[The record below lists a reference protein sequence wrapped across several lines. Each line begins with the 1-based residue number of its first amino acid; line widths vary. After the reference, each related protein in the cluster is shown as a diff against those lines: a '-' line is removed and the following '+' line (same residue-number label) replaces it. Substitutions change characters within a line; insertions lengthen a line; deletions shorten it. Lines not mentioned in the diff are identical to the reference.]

1 MIKLSTRLQRI
12 FDMIPACHTFCDIG
26 CDHGYLTMAV
36 LEAHKAHTAIAMD
49 VNKGPLETARTNINK
64 AGLLASC
71 DLRLSS
77 GFDKLSVDEADC
89 TCICGM
95 GGLLIKKIIEA
106 GFEKACHCKTLIIEP
121 QSEYA
126 TLRAYLSAQGFV
138 IDDEDLVT
146 EEGKV
151 YPVIKLHFESDQDK
165 RQALSDHEL
174 YYGPIILKNKPELLY
189 KLLDKNQAEYER
201 ILASLSSKD
210 VQADS
215 PIAKRIEELSCQ
227 LEIIKDI
234 RG

>member
-36 LEAHKAHTAIAMD
+36 LQSFKADRAIAMD
-49 VNKGPLETARTNINK
+49 INSGPLETARANIKK
-64 AGLLASC
+64 AGLYTLC

-77 GFDKLSVDEADC
+77 GFDKLSYEEADC

-106 GFEKACHCKTLIIEP
+106 GLDKARGCKTLIIEP

-126 TLRAYLSAQGFV
+126 SLRSYLSDHGFV

-151 YPVIKLHFESDQDK
+151 YPVIKLHFESDKDK
-165 RQALSDHEL
+165 RQFLSPAEL
-174 YYGPIILKNKPELLY
+174 YYGPIILKKRPELLY
-189 KLLDKNQAEYER
+189 RLLDKNQAEYER
-201 ILASLSSKD
+201 ILASLSSQK
-210 VQADS
+210 AKEDS
-215 PIAKRIEELSCQ
+215 PIAKRIQELSYQ
-227 LEIIKDI
+227 LELIKDI